1 MSNIIIPGNPVCPLC
16 LRRMRTVRPPTT
28 KVYVCTQPNCMI
40 SINAKD
46 PAVNR
51 WSMKVPPNCAV
62 CGHAMRAFFRAAD
75 RYFKCRC
82 PNCLKKG
89 KLVQVVR
96 GTVENLPPDS
106 SSK

>member
-16 LRRMRTVRPPTT
+16 LRRMRTVLTSMAK

-40 SINAKD
+40 SIDARD
-46 PAVNR
+46 LAVNR
-51 WSMKVPPNCAV
+51 WNMKSPPNCAV
-62 CGHAMRAFFRAAD
+62 CGHAMRAFFRAVD
-75 RYFKCRC
+75 RYFKCQC

-96 GTVENLPPDS
+96 GTVENLPPDGS
-106 SSK
+106 N